1 MAAEVFETMGTV
13 ASITF
18 PGTPPVPRILRDI
31 RNSFARF
38 EDRFSLYRPGS
49 EISRLARGEL
59 RGPESSAAFRD
70 AYAQAL
76 QWRSLTHGA
85 FTPHRPDG
93 VIDLSGI
100 VKAQAMEAAGALLLG
115 SGATD
120 WMLNVGGDI
129 LVHGSRDDGGWQA
142 GIVDPL
148 DHSVLLAGIALQ
160 DPWRAIATS
169 GTAER
174 GEHIWRLP
182 QATPFAQVSVLAAD
196 IIDADVLA
204 TAILAGGV
212 ETLNHATDTWDIDV
226 VCVDRTGGL
235 MVTKRLRGRLPGATG

>member
-1 MAAEVFETMGTV
+1 MGTV
-13 ASITF
+13 ASIAF
-18 PGTPPVPRILRDI
+18 PGAPPGPRTLQEI
-31 RNSFARF
+31 RSSFARL
-38 EDRFSLYRPGS
+38 EDQFSLYRPGS

-59 RGPESSAAFRD
+59 HGPEASPAFRET
-70 AYAQAL
+70 YAQAL

-93 VIDLSGI
+93 VVDLSGI
-100 VKAQAMEAAGALLLG
+100 VKAQAMDAAAALLLG
-115 SGATD
+115 AGAVD

-129 LVHGSRDDGGWQA
+129 LVHGAPEGGDWRA

-148 DHSVLLAGIALQ
+148 DRSVLLAGIGLA

-182 QATPFAQVSVLAAD
+182 QATPFVQVSVLSAD
-196 IIDADVLA
+196 IVSADVLA

-212 ETLNHATDTWDIDV
+212 DTLNHATDTWDIDV
-226 VCVDRTGGL
+226 VCADRTGGL
-235 MVTKRLRGRLPGATG
+235 MVTRRLRERLSGATAGG